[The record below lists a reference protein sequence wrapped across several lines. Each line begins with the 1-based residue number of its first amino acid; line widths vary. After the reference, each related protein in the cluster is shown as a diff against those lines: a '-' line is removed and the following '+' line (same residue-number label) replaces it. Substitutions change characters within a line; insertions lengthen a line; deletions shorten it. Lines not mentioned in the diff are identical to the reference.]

1 MHSEHFRHAALE
13 YRTPD
18 ELAAAVA
25 GVVEA
30 GRRARAAVLVAVA
43 GANLDFLRIAVGP
56 AGRGT
61 AWADIS
67 RTGRNPARLTALI
80 RQFTD
85 EHQDR
90 PAWCVHEPAW
100 PARAA
105 EEMRE
110 VHRHEAMM
118 NLALARTP
126 ARLLCPYDL
135 RLGAAVLGCARQTH
149 PVMVRDG
156 RWQPSPSFGGD
167 GVLPADCDRPLTGPP
182 PDAYTVTYT
191 RDIAAVRK
199 LITMLAAA
207 AGLADRQVID
217 LVLAVS
223 ELAANTLTHTSGPGT
238 LTIWETP
245 AEVVCQIHDNGH
257 ITDPLAGTRRP
268 KFPGTGPAGLWAV
281 HQACDLAEI
290 RSGPAGT
297 TIRLHMRRI

>member
-18 ELAAAVA
+18 ELAAAVT

-30 GRRARAAVLVAVA
+30 GRKARAAVLVAAA

-61 AWADIS
+61 VWTDIS

-80 RQFTD
+80 REFAD

-110 VHRHEAMM
+110 VHRHEAVM
-118 NLALARTP
+118 NLALARTS
-126 ARLLCPYDL
+126 AWLLCPYDR
-135 RLGAAVLGCARQTH
+135 RLGAAVLDGARQTH
-149 PVMVRDG
+149 PVVVCDG
-156 RWQPSPSFGGD
+156 HWQPSPSFACD
-167 GVLPADCDRPLTGPP
+167 GVLPADCDRPLAARP
-182 PDAYTVTYT
+182 PDADTMTYGT
-191 RDIAAVRK
+191 DIAAVR
-199 LITMLAAA
+199 IFTAVRAIA

-223 ELAANTLTHTSGPGT
+223 ELAANTLTHTGGPGT
-238 LTIWETP
+238 LAIWETP
-245 AEVVCQIHDNGH
+245 AEVMCQVHDSGY

-268 KFPGTGPAGLWAV
+268 KDLNTAPTGLWAV

-290 RSGPAGT
+290 RSGPGGT
-297 TIRLHMRRI
+297 TIRLHMRRS